1 MSDTKPYPLG
11 YPPEVFET
19 IDAISF
25 SKGKDVVILGS
36 GSLRSQQYS
45 ADVDAFESTTISG
58 NSRADALKNTADRF
72 QTMIRD
78 VLKRPLTYF
87 MDFKCGS
94 VEDWRVIHPDAHV
107 SNGKVRG
114 YDCDTARAKVDSL
127 YEQGIITK
135 AEHTSALE
143 LLIKNPRPTQFY
155 EIKDKLRFNIIR
167 WNVKEILAGHKTH
180 RGKKVTLA
188 ECFGDPTIAKLD
200 LIILVNNNRFIEV
213 SNLYDLSWKGG
224 RLNAFNMANI
234 IQNLR
239 DDILSYYCENNP
251 FKMLK
256 RMFSLAR
263 FDKKMK
269 LADKLIP
276 ILNSDLGR
284 LYIIISDLDTIVQ
297 MMEEDLPLPKER
309 IKFELEQIPSR
320 LANIWTLK
328 QIIKAETP
336 ISKALTEG
344 KVGKKELES
353 IRDTLKGILADATKR
368 ELTKLKLYPPPPY
381 FLP

>member
-1 MSDTKPYPLG
+1 MTDTKPYPLG

-36 GSLRSQQYS
+36 GSLRSMQYS
-45 ADVDAFESTTISG
+45 ADVDAFESTTIPG

-72 QTMIRD
+72 QTL
-78 VLKRPLTYF
+78 LKNALDRPMTYF

-114 YDCDTARAKVDSL
+114 YNCDTARAKVEEL
-127 YEQGIITK
+127 YKQGVITK
-135 AEHTSALE
+135 EEHTSALE
-143 LLIKNPRPTQFY
+143 LLVKNPRPTQFY
-155 EIKDKLRFNIIR
+155 EIKNQLRYTIIR
-167 WNVKEILAGHKTH
+167 WTPKEILAGHKTH

-200 LIILVNNNRFIEV
+200 FIILVNNNRFIEV
-213 SNLYDLSWKGG
+213 SNLYELSWKGG
-224 RLNAFNMANI
+224 RLNAFSTANI

-239 DDILSYYCENNP
+239 DDILAYYCENNP

-263 FDKKMK
+263 FDKKMRVANK
-269 LADKLIP
+269 MIP

-284 LYIIISDLDTIVQ
+284 LYIIISDLDTILQ

-309 IKFELEQIPSR
+309 IQFELEQIPSR

-328 QIIKAETP
+328 QVIKEETP
-336 ISKALTEG
+336 ISKALADG
-344 KVGKKELES
+344 KVKKGELES
-353 IRDTLKGILADATKR
+353 IRDTLKQILADATKR
-368 ELTKLKLYPPPPY
+368 ELTKLKLYPPPSY
-381 FLP
+381 YLP